1 MRLLSLEMMKF
12 GPYRK
17 RTVIDFADIG
27 NGLLLFSGDTGSGK
41 TMIFDA
47 ITYALFGETSGD
59 RRSEKALSCNL
70 PGANTDRN
78 RPYVTLRF
86 EHEGNEYT
94 VTRRPEYH
102 RADNKNSNSAEAEL
116 SMGGKSLAGKTSD
129 VTRSIER
136 ILNINASQWRQI
148 SMLPQGQFMKLLD
161 ANSEDRLK
169 ILRKIFDTDRFKS
182 LQDKL
187 SDMASESSND
197 LKAKEVQIDTIVGSL
212 RLPEDIEVDP
222 KDYHAV
228 VSVLQSV
235 CDDDRSRLE
244 SLKDTYEA
252 LKAEYED
259 AVNSKI
265 EGMELLRKQGE
276 LARSTKRLEEL
287 DAVGERI
294 DSLRRTR
301 DLASSAVNAFS
312 IRAELRGYRDRLAK
326 DRADLESNKVKLS
339 EVKTSLEQHR
349 SEMDRIPDM
358 EARVN
363 AIHVERERLKAD
375 LDTMKGIKAVRKEM
389 ERLEVDLNR
398 LRGDHEKS
406 VTSKDACQ
414 EELGRLNGIISTK
427 SGLEQSLRMNK
438 EAYDSATDDLS
449 VCEGHISGY
458 KGLCE
463 LEGELEVE
471 RSKLNEAQETYD
483 SLAHEV
489 VDAESLFFRSQAGL
503 LASRLKPDEPCPVC
517 GSIHHPDPA
526 VMLEGAPDE
535 SMLED
540 LRNRRDDAGERRDLL
555 SASFNELNNKAAVAR
570 GALLGYTGGDIQSLD
585 VDLSSKKAELEE
597 RCRELKGI
605 CESDRNAL
613 DAVTKAEK
621 EYAARQQELTCLDE
635 GISSLEESIRD
646 IDQNLA
652 GKRGSLETM
661 ERSVTGLDEDDL
673 GSRNEGLVEEEGYL
687 VEQIEDIRDRRSEL
701 EMDLSAYGTKVST
714 LEQSVKDLEV
724 EESETSSRFRDELER
739 IGIDEDGLTAL
750 EGVDIPSL
758 NKEVSDHEASVTKC
772 KADVDRLGSELE
784 GKVIRTEEDLEASLE
799 SSKERMESSSKAIDD
814 IRVRFTNNMDH
825 LETLSKEVPVYDA
838 LRSRVDDLEVMSK
851 VANGRMNQMQ
861 KMPFEAYAQKS
872 YFDSVLD
879 RANSR
884 LAMMTGNRYHLK
896 QVENI
901 TKGSNKSM
909 DLAVMDNYAGLERE
923 VKSLSGGES
932 FQTALALALGLSDA
946 IQASA
951 GGSYVEA
958 LFVDEGFGSLDGE
971 SLSQAIRVLED
982 ISGGDILVGIISH
995 VDVLKERIPRQ
1006 VHVSYDR
1013 YDGSSLR
1020 KILD

>member
-12 GPYRK
+12 GPYKK
-17 RTVIDFADIG
+17 RTFIDFADIG

-94 VTRRPEYH
+94 VTRKPEYH
-102 RADNKNSNSAEAEL
+102 RVDNKNPNLAEAEL
-116 SMGGKSLAGKTSD
+116 SMGGKSLAGKASD
-129 VTRSIER
+129 VTRHIER

-161 ANSEDRLK
+161 ADSKDRLE
-169 ILRKIFDTDRFKS
+169 ILRKIFDTDRFMS
-182 LQDKL
+182 LQETL
-187 SDMASESSND
+187 SKMASESSSH
-197 LKAKEVQIDTIVGSL
+197 LKEKEVHLDTVVRSL

-235 CDDDRSRLE
+235 CDDDRSTLE

-265 EGMELLRKQGE
+265 EGMELLRKQDE
-276 LARSTKRLEEL
+276 LVRSTKMLEEL
-287 DAVGERI
+287 DAEGERI

-312 IRAELRGYRDRLAK
+312 IRAELRGCRDRLSK
-326 DRADLESNKVKLS
+326 DRADLESNRMKLS
-339 EVKTSLEQHR
+339 DVSASFEQHR

-358 EARVN
+358 EARIN
-363 AIHVERERLKAD
+363 AIHAERERLKAY

-389 ERLEVDLNR
+389 GRLEVDLSR
-398 LRGDHEKS
+398 LREEHGKS
-406 VTSKDACQ
+406 VESKGACQ
-414 EELGRLNGIISTK
+414 EELDRLNSIISTK

-438 EAYDSATDDLS
+438 EAYDSATDDLR

-458 KGLCE
+458 RGLRTM
-463 LEGELEVE
+463 EGELEVK
-471 RSKLNEAQETYD
+471 RSRLDEAQEAYD

-526 VMLEGAPDE
+526 VMSEGATDE

-540 LRNRRDDAGERRDLL
+540 LRKRRDDAMERRDLI
-555 SASFNELNNKAAVAR
+555 SASFNELNSNAAAAR
-570 GALLGYTGGDIQSLD
+570 AVLLAYTGGDSQSLEG
-585 VDLSSKKAELEE
+585 DLSSKKAELGE
-597 RCRELKGI
+597 RCSRLKGC

-613 DAVTKAEK
+613 DAVTKAER
-621 EYAARQQELTCLDE
+621 ESTTCQQELVHLDE
-635 GISSLEESIRD
+635 DITRLEESIRD
-646 IDQNLA
+646 IDQDLA

-661 ERSVTGLDEDDL
+661 EQSVTGLDEDDL
-673 GSRNEGLVEEEGYL
+673 KTRNDGLVEEEGSL
-687 VEQIEDIRDRRSEL
+687 VEQIKDIRDRRSEL
-701 EMDLSAYGTKVST
+701 EKDLSAYGTKVST

-739 IGIDEDGLTAL
+739 IGIDE
-750 EGVDIPSL
+750 E
-758 NKEVSDHEASVTKC
+758 
-772 KADVDRLGSELE
+772 
-784 GKVIRTEEDLEASLE
+784 
-799 SSKERMESSSKAIDD
+799 
-814 IRVRFTNNMDH
+814 
-825 LETLSKEVPVYDA
+825 
-838 LRSRVDDLEVMSK
+838 
-851 VANGRMNQMQ
+851 
-861 KMPFEAYAQKS
+861 
-872 YFDSVLD
+872 
-879 RANSR
+879 
-884 LAMMTGNRYHLK
+884 
-896 QVENI
+896 
-901 TKGSNKSM
+901 
-909 DLAVMDNYAGLERE
+909 
-923 VKSLSGGES
+923 
-932 FQTALALALGLSDA
+932 
-946 IQASA
+946 
-951 GGSYVEA
+951 
-958 LFVDEGFGSLDGE
+958 
-971 SLSQAIRVLED
+971 
-982 ISGGDILVGIISH
+982 
-995 VDVLKERIPRQ
+995 
-1006 VHVSYDR
+1006 
-1013 YDGSSLR
+1013 
-1020 KILD
+1020 